1 MKSAKSI
8 NFTLI
13 IGIISLI
20 SCKADR
26 NQEKPETIENQSKD
40 PSVWVIQ
47 NRKVPPP
54 SSTSEIFYN
63 SILETPQPSPEMEE
77 PIPQNAEEWKRIQ
90 NSRDAEKG
98 AGIAKFA
105 EDSEVELEEMVFEEV
120 VARKATPEKID
131 GAFTNAIFVH
141 LHGGAY
147 TFSSGMAGMYEAILL
162 ANYLQIPVIS
172 VDYRM
177 PPDHPF
183 PAALDDAV
191 LVYEKLLK
199 EYPDHQFYLGGTSAG
214 GGLTM
219 ATVLKL
225 KEENIPLPS
234 AIFAGTPWTD
244 LSKTGDSYFIF
255 EGIDR
260 ILVQY
265 KGVLEESALLYAE
278 GKDLKDPFLSPIYGD
293 LSNFPP
299 TFLLTGT
306 RDMFL
311 SNTVRADRK
320 LKDAGVETELVVL
333 EGQSHA
339 DYLVVPNA
347 PESMAAFQDLKEF
360 LIKYYKN

>member
-1 MKSAKSI
+1 MK
-8 NFTLI
+8 FTILLTPLFAI
-13 IGIISLI
+13 
-20 SCKADR
+20 
-26 NQEKPETIENQSKD
+26 TIACSNPKQSEPVQDQNAD
-40 PSVWVIQ
+40 PSVWLIE
-47 NRKVPPP
+47 NRKVPQP

-63 SILETPQPSPEMEE
+63 SILETPQPNTDLEE
-77 PIPQNAEEWKRIQ
+77 PIPQNAAEWKAIQ
-90 NSRDAEKG
+90 NNRDSERG

-105 EDSEVELEEMVFEEV
+105 EESRVKIEEMVIESII
-120 VARKATPEKID
+120 ARKASPEKID
-131 GAFTNAIFVH
+131 EDFNKAIFVH

-147 TFSSGMAGMYEAILL
+147 TFSAGMAGMYEAILL

-183 PAALDDAV
+183 PAALADAV
-191 LVYEKLLK
+191 LVYEQLLK
-199 EYPDHQFYLGGTSAG
+199 KYPDHQFYLGGTSAG
-214 GGLTM
+214 GGLSM

-225 KEENIPLPS
+225 KDENIPLPS

-244 LSKTGDSYFIF
+244 LSKTGDSYYIF

-265 KGVLEESALLYAE
+265 EGVLEESALLYAD
-278 GKDLKDPFLSPIYGD
+278 GKDLKDPYLSPVYGD

-299 TFLLTGT
+299 TFLLSGT

-320 LKDAGVETELVVL
+320 LKDAGVDTELVVL

-347 PESMAAFQDLKEF
+347 PESIAAFQDLKEF
-360 LIKYYKN
+360 LIRYREN